1 MPSPRPSPRS
11 DRDAARSTARS
22 TTEARQTAADAT
34 PYPSALA
41 HLQDELSWMGLQARC
56 LKLRRRL
63 AEPVQ
68 DEEGWGRGRDPIDR
82 LPQARLPSELRRIG
96 GEAAALRAQIDRRRA
111 ANEAA
116 GQPLPIDQLCAEH
129 GLDDFERRVLLLAVG
144 PTLSTQSD
152 ALFEMIDESAHALS
166 VMVCLRFHTDGL
178 EEQVALRGRF
188 GAAGRLRA
196 LDLVNVDV
204 GRRVTAPEELLQ
216 ANIQLTSHGMT
227 ALLGDGELSQELA
240 ELSDLQEPA
249 ATFDQVV
256 LPEADKQQILGVID
270 GHAGWKAARTAW
282 GIDEV
287 IRYGRGTFIL
297 LAGPPG
303 TGKTLTAHA
312 IAARLGRRLLA
323 VDLPAIAA
331 RIENQQ
337 ILPGLFREARMRGA
351 VLFFDE
357 CETLFA
363 DRRRGNDLMTMLL
376 TELERYDGIAV
387 LATNLPEQLDPALM
401 RRLLVRVRFEAPDV
415 AARAQIWRKLLPPGL
430 PLAED
435 VDLERVARA
444 APLTGG
450 EIKNAV
456 LAATARAYQRA
467 GAQASVLQA
476 DLEGAARDQARLI
489 TQSAEEPGAPRT
501 PRVTLADLFLPAATQ
516 AELAELIAVTRHR
529 RRLHEEWRVGGGA
542 PMPLVAVLYG
552 PPGTGKT
559 LSAEAIAGSL
569 GRPLITTH
577 AGAIRGR
584 FVGESEQNLAAT
596 FARAQREDAVLL
608 IDEADT
614 LLGARGQARGQ
625 HHDDVLT
632 STLLTLLDQHPGLV
646 ILTTNRPR
654 SFDPALSRRA
664 GWQILMELP
673 DAAARA
679 QIWRAC
685 LPETAPVHPRVS
697 FVRLADRHP
706 LSGGDIRSIAARA
719 AARALVNDRLIE
731 QDDLESLIGEQHA
744 RRAPIAEPKV
754 KPMVA

>member
-1 MPSPRPSPRS
+1 MTAPLLPAPSAPNPAEPAAPRR
-11 DRDAARSTARS
+11 ARKTTAKVL
-22 TTEARQTAADAT
+22 A

-41 HLQDELSWMGLQARC
+41 HLQDELEWVGLQARG
-56 LKLRRRL
+56 LKMRRRL

-68 DEEGWGRGRDPIDR
+68 EEEGWGRGRDPIDR
-82 LPQARLPSELRRIG
+82 LPTARLAPELKRIEA
-96 GEAAALRAQIDRRRA
+96 EAAALRAQIDARRA
-111 ANEAA
+111 ANDAA
-116 GQPLPIDQLCAEH
+116 GQALPIDRLCAEH
-129 GLDDFERRVLLLAVG
+129 GLDTFERSVLLLAVG
-144 PTLSTQSD
+144 PTLRTQCD
-152 ALFEMIDESAHALS
+152 KLFEMIDEPAHSLS
-166 VMVCLRFHTDGL
+166 VMVCLRFHTAAL
-178 EEQVALRGRF
+178 EAQVALRSRF
-188 GAAGRLRA
+188 TAAGRLRA

-204 GRRVTAPEELLQ
+204 GRRATAPEDLLQ
-216 ANIQLTSHGMT
+216 ASIQLTSHGMT

-256 LPEADKQQILGVID
+256 LPEADKRQILGVID

-323 VDLPAIAA
+323 VDLPAVAA
-331 RIENQQ
+331 RVEYHQ

-387 LATNLPEQLDPALM
+387 MATNLPEQLDPALM
-401 RRLLVRVRFEAPDV
+401 RRLLVRVRFEAPDA

-430 PLAED
+430 PLAPD
-435 VDLERVARA
+435 VDLERVARS

-467 GAQASVLQA
+467 GAETIVQQA
-476 DLEGAARDQARLI
+476 DLEGAARDQARLV
-489 TQSAEEPGAPRT
+489 TQSADEPGAPRT
-501 PRVTLADLFLPAATQ
+501 PRVTLSDLFVPAATQ
-516 AELAELIAVTRHR
+516 AAFAELIAVTRHR
-529 RRLHEEWRVGGGA
+529 RRLHEEWRIGGGA
-542 PMPLVAVLYG
+542 PMPVVALLYG

-577 AGAIRGR
+577 AGTIRGKY
-584 FVGESEQNLAAT
+584 VGESEQNLAAT

-614 LLGARGQARGQ
+614 MLNARGQSRGQ

-632 STLLTLLDQHPGLV
+632 STLLSLLDQHPGLV
-646 ILTTNRPR
+646 ILTSNRPG
-654 SFDPALSRRA
+654 SLDPALARRA
-664 GWQILMELP
+664 GWQLHLDLP

-679 QIWRAC
+679 KIWRAC
-685 LPETAPVHPRVS
+685 LPETAPLDPRTNLT
-697 FVRLADRHP
+697 RLADRYP
-706 LSGGDIRSIAARA
+706 ISGGDIRAVAARA
-719 AARALVNDRLIE
+719 AARALVTDRLIG
-731 QDDLESLIGEQHA
+731 QDDLEGLLGEQLL
-744 RRAPIAEPKV
+744 RRRPPTGPDGAA
-754 KPMVA
+754 AAS